1 MRKVFAPFGAI
12 RNINMSF
19 EPVTGRSK
27 GFAFVD
33 FEQGESAAMAL
44 QTMNGFQLA
53 GRPLKV
59 GRPAPGGTGGG
70 REGGGLEGWEEDDS
84 SSSMV
89 EERWVVEE
97 EEEGGEEEGRR
108 CMWGRLLLR

>member
-1 MRKVFAPFGAI
+1 MDDACRVYVGSLHYDLKEEDVRKVFAPFGAI

-19 EPVTGRSK
+19 EPATGKSK

-33 FEQGESAAMAL
+33 FEQGESATMAL

-59 GRPAPGGTGGG
+59 GRPAPGGAGGG
-70 REGGGLEGWEEDDS
+70 
-84 SSSMV
+84 
-89 EERWVVEE
+89 
-97 EEEGGEEEGRR
+97 
-108 CMWGRLLLR
+108 

>member
-1 MRKVFAPFGAI
+1 VRKVFAPFGAI

-70 REGGGLEGWEEDDS
+70 REGGGGGGGRGLQLPARPAS
-84 SSSMV
+84 SEIKIEM
-89 EERWVVEE
+89 
-97 EEEGGEEEGRR
+97 
-108 CMWGRLLLR
+108 